1 MLRSSDCWDSKTH
14 RQIVDYSSRWLW
26 RFIQSNA
33 KETSVEEVMLKLTGL
48 KRRELN
54 MLADIHFL
62 LSDEVKYLLNEVAP
76 KIINR
81 LSKESINEHILDRNN
96 VRGRINWHRT
106 ISARA
111 AAGNDKTL
119 FVYTRRAQI
128 FDLPENRLFLYIVKY
143 INEKARNFVI
153 EDYLN
158 LTWYDE
164 VENYE
169 KWLDKIKVIASKT
182 TFILRNPI
190 ISRIGNLPELSIK
203 IIELTKKCRNS
214 IYKELANIAERL
226 AYRQNT
232 PVLFLKEEL
241 KGNILEPLNKDTLY
255 EIAVLFKTLQTALEC
270 GWKEERVGLIGG
282 SSKSISKLTKGNLKL
297 RLYYQRMPSNMA
309 SISKY
314 GDIMTD
320 YGLSEKLRRPD
331 IILEFS
337 NGQKKNYV
345 IVEVKRSQKRD
356 YLVDGTYKLLGYLKD
371 FELLNNDNSKISG
384 FLVGWSNIKS
394 EKLFAHEKEVHLYSW
409 DNYHNGLLKLLQSME
424 MCVNQ
429 E

>member
-14 RQIVDYSSRWLW
+14 KQIVDYSSWWLW

-33 KETSVEEVMLKLTGL
+33 KEASVEEVMLNLTGL

-54 MLADIHFL
+54 ILADIHFL
-62 LSDEVKYLLNEVAP
+62 LSDEVKYLLNEIAP
-76 KIINR
+76 KIISR
-81 LSKESINEHILDRNN
+81 LSKESINEHILYRNN

-106 ISARA
+106 INARA
-111 AAGNDKTL
+111 AAGYDKTL
-119 FVYTRRAQI
+119 FVYTRKAQI

-143 INEKARNFVI
+143 INEKARNFII
-153 EDYLN
+153 EDFLK

-169 KWLDKIKVIASKT
+169 KWVDKIKVIALKT

-190 ISRIGNLPELSIK
+190 ISKIGNLPELSIK

-214 IYKELANIAERL
+214 IYKELAKIAERL

-297 RLYYQRMPSNMA
+297 RLYYQKMPSNMA

-337 NGQKKNYV
+337 NGRKKNYV

-371 FELLNNDNSKISG
+371 FELLNNENSKIRG

-394 EKLFAHEKEVHLYSW
+394 KRIFSNDKEVHLYSW
-409 DNYHNGLLKLLQSME
+409 DNYRDGLIKLLKSIQI
-424 MCVNQ
+424 
-429 E
+429 